1 MGPGFSRAALT
12 SPEHFPPELTGSLG
26 ILNTVLQSLWTHTE
40 ENKKQVKWLADC
52 GFPESDLQTLAASP
66 TVQHEGELVTQ
77 VSAAALA
84 ISPALVTPLPRG
96 P

>member
-1 MGPGFSRAALT
+1 MGRQRARVLEDPFLRCLQTFGLT
-12 SPEHFPPELTGSLG
+12 FPPASCA
-26 ILNTVLQSLWTHTE
+26 
-40 ENKKQVKWLADC
+40 KADC

-84 ISPALVTPLPRG
+84 ISPALVTPLPQG